1 MIFGVGVDT
10 VQVERFTKYQPGDP
24 FIQKYFTSAECTY
37 LGTQG
42 EGFAQSAAGLFAAKE
57 AFVKGLGVGF
67 RELSPK
73 DVGCAHAGVVR
84 YPRPVAA
91 ARGELG
97 SRRRES
103 GAHRGSGRKRGRR
116 KNCPRRLLPRRRDG
130 AAGRAAPT
138 GIDRR
143 HPRHVGLPAGG

>member
-73 DVGCAHAGVVR
+73 DVGVSHT
-84 YPRPVAA
+84 
-91 ARGELG
+91 ELG
-97 SRRRES
+97 RPYITLSSKGEALVAELGAGES
-103 GAHRGSGRKRGRR
+103 FLSIAHDGGVATAFVVVEQGKR
-116 KNCPRRLLPRRRDG
+116 L
-130 AAGRAAPT
+130 
-138 GIDRR
+138 
-143 HPRHVGLPAGG
+143 